1 MKKKLLAVLLVGMMS
16 AMMLTACG
24 DKKEEAPKEEAK
36 TEAAA
41 PEKEEAPA
49 EEAPAEEVADAEEV
63 AEDGVY
69 TLDDLAFDT
78 GYLAKAD
85 DGSIFAIVFY
95 HATDGSDLALLTDGN
110 NTVLSDF
117 TSEECESDEG
127 IPYVA
132 ITAGNLTLGYTVN
145 VDGEDRLFD
154 ANGNVFE
161 AQEITESQAVEI
173 FNMVAQ

>member
-36 TEAAA
+36 TEEAA
-41 PEKEEAPA
+41 PAKEEAPA
-49 EEAPAEEVADAEEV
+49 EETVAEEAAEEV
-63 AEDGVY
+63 AEDGKY

-127 IPYVA
+127 IPFVA

-154 ANGNVFE
+154 ADGNVFE
-161 AQEITESQAVEI
+161 AEQIDESQATEI
-173 FNMVAQ
+173 FNMVAE